1 MELLSWVPLLFGCL
15 SVLQYRGATPS
26 QTCQSVVEESVRW
39 PSRTSVPGQ
48 FNLLTHSHNF
58 FTTIQFEYICLLCY
72 IMKVSWVTSVV
83 PRCWI
88 VGFVLKRKKE
98 LCILECPSISFL
110 KIYFCK
116 FDFTCMYLLAL
127 LCAGNSSGQHRASC
141 DCLPLHP
148 SSVPSRWDMSR
159 GRHKSATSNGR

>member
-1 MELLSWVPLLFGCL
+1 MFVSSPVQRSHTFSDVPVSGWGICTMTIPNVSSW
-15 SVLQYRGATPS
+15 SVH
-26 QTCQSVVEESVRW
+26 
-39 PSRTSVPGQ
+39 
-48 FNLLTHSHNF
+48 LLTHSHNF
-58 FTTIQFEYICLLCY
+58 FTTIQFGYICLLWCY
-72 IMKVSWVTSVV
+72 KMKVSWVTSVV
-83 PRCWI
+83 PRGWI

-116 FDFTCMYLLAL
+116 FDLTCMYLLAL

-159 GRHKSATSNGR
+159 GRHQSATSNGR